1 MAAGLFALASAVPA
15 GAQWPPNSRKS
26 QIVRNYDRD
35 GDGFLN
41 AAERRAARGLP
52 ATAATTAPA
61 PTGRRVEP
69 KDVANYP
76 GEPLYREDIL
86 RTLFLDFED
95 ADWER
100 ELAFFYHSDVDVPAT
115 LTVDG
120 QVYHDV
126 GVHFRGL
133 TSYRVTRQ
141 GQKRSLGLSL
151 DLRHKEQRLLG
162 YRSMNLMNSNADPT
176 FMRTALYHEIARQ
189 YIAAPKVNWVRVAV
203 NGEDWGVYVNS
214 QQFNS
219 DFTRDYFNTTKGAR
233 WKVPGSPRGGGGL
246 AYWTDEAADY
256 KSVFEIK
263 TKDDPKSWA
272 DLIRISKI
280 LTKTPVEQLEAA
292 VKPFLDV
299 DEVLRF
305 LAIDNAL
312 VNNDGYWVRGSDYAL
327 YEDPAGR
334 FHMIPQDAN
343 ESLRELESMGRGGGG
358 GGIALDPF
366 GWRDGSAMLYRL
378 LEVPA
383 LRERYL
389 GIVREIAGKWLDW
402 ERIGPEVARHQ
413 ALIAE
418 QVKADTHKLD
428 STADFTAAV
437 TTDVNYGGG
446 LSGRPALSLKSFF
459 EQRRAYL
466 LNYPGIKRP

>member
-1 MAAGLFALASAVPA
+1 MKRLTLPLAAGLLALASPVPA

-26 QIVRNYDRD
+26 QIVRNYDKD

-52 ATAATTAPA
+52 AAVSPTAPA
-61 PTGRRVEP
+61 PTGRRLQP
-69 KDVANYP
+69 KDVAKYP

-100 ELAFFYHSDVDVPAT
+100 ELAFFYRSDVDVPAT

-126 GVHFRGL
+126 GVHFRGQ

-151 DLRHKEQRLLG
+151 DLRHKDQRLLG
-162 YRSMNLMNSNADPT
+162 YRSLNLMNSNADPT
-176 FMRTALYHEIARQ
+176 FMRTALYHAIARQ
-189 YIAAPKVNWVRVAV
+189 YIAAPKVNWVRVAI

-219 DFTRDYFNTTKGAR
+219 DFTRDFFNTTKGAR

-263 TKDDPKSWA
+263 TKDDPQSWA
-272 DLIRISKI
+272 DLIRISRI
-280 LTKTPVEQLEAA
+280 LTKTPVDQLETA
-292 VKPFLDV
+292 VKPYLDV
-299 DEVLRF
+299 DEALRF

-312 VNNDGYWVRGSDYAL
+312 VNNDGYWVRG
-327 YEDPAGR
+327 
-334 FHMIPQDAN
+334 Q
-343 ESLRELESMGRGGGG
+343 
-358 GGIALDPF
+358 
-366 GWRDGSAMLYRL
+366 RL
-378 LEVPA
+378 CTV
-383 LRERYL
+383 
-389 GIVREIAGKWLDW
+389 
-402 ERIGPEVARHQ
+402 
-413 ALIAE
+413 
-418 QVKADTHKLD
+418 
-428 STADFTAAV
+428 
-437 TTDVNYGGG
+437 
-446 LSGRPALSLKSFF
+446 
-459 EQRRAYL
+459 
-466 LNYPGIKRP
+466 